1 MVTDKVVIARVFIDM
16 QIVGPMIADGAGLAG
31 ALLILA
37 AYAGVQLKR
46 IDAHGAAGLAMN
58 FAGASLVMLS
68 LLVRFNLGAFL
79 LEAAWAVIALFGLV
93 RIFIG
98 RRSPGK

>member
-1 MVTDKVVIARVFIDM
+1 MAADKITLARVFIDM
-16 QIVGPMIADGAGLAG
+16 DLVADGAGLLG

-46 IDAHGAAGLAMN
+46 LDPHGAAGLLMN

-79 LEAAWAVIALFGLV
+79 LEAAWALIALFGLA
-93 RIFIG
+93 RIFL
-98 RRSPGK
+98 RQRPPSK